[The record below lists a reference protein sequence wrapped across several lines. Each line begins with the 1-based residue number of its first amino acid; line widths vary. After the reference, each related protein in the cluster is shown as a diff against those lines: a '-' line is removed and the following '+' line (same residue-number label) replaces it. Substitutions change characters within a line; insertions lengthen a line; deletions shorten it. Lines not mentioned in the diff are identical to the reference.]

1 MLQRKEALTSF
12 LDAFSLIKVQL
23 ETCMVTEKHTDTVTE
38 PNNEIQAFSPKVDSA
53 QDITQS
59 NQIVD
64 GEVTKDK
71 RDKVC
76 DTECKQVE
84 NVTAEKGTE
93 LELTTS
99 IKSKQVF
106 CHENHNL
113 GSGIEHKKTTSTDL
127 EDDPGEIGKQCLFKF
142 LCYLSSMQHA
152 FTLESRIHRSFC
164 ILVHACL

>member
-12 LDAFSLIKVQL
+12 LDAFNLIKVQL
-23 ETCMVTEKHTDTVTE
+23 ETCMVTEKHTDTVAE

-71 RDKVC
+71 RDKGC

-84 NVTAEKGTE
+84 NITAEKGTE
-93 LELTTS
+93 
-99 IKSKQVF
+99 VF

-113 GSGIEHKKTTSTDL
+113 GSGIENKKTTSTDL
-127 EDDPGEIGKQCLFKF
+127 EDDPGEIGKPHLFMF
-142 LCYLSSMQHA
+142 LCCLRSMQHA